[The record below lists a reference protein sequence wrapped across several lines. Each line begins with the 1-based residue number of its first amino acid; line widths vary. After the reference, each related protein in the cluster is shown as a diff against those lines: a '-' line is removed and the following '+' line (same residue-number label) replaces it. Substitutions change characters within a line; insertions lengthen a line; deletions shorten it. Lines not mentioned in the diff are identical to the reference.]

1 MATVRELPDL
11 VREFIELAKT
21 YLRQE
26 TLESG
31 RLLGRF
37 AGFSIGAGAAF
48 AIGALL
54 LSIAGLRYIRIAL
67 PEGENWA
74 ALGYIV
80 WALAMALVAYIIVRM
95 TARRISG
102 RS

>member
-1 MATVRELPDL
+1 MATIRELPDL
-11 VREFIELAKT
+11 VREFIEMAKT

-26 TLESG
+26 TVESG

-37 AGFSIGAGAAF
+37 AGFSIAAGLAF
-48 AIGALL
+48 ALGALL
-54 LSIAGLRYIRIAL
+54 LAIAGLRYIRLAL

-80 WALAMALVAYIIVRM
+80 WALGMGLVAAIIVRV
-95 TARRISG
+95 TARRISE